1 MEEIKLVIFDMG
13 NTLLDFHTDNKSDEE
28 KDEIGLQRLEIFL
41 QEKFDVRID
50 WRELEKAFMVPWYS
64 DFYIRERDLVEL
76 NVRDYLNNALKKY
89 GVILSEIQC
98 LEAMK
103 CFYSTY
109 KEHVIVNS
117 NGEALLKKL
126 KSSGI
131 NIGVISNCIVQDD
144 IYKEIFDYVGIS
156 GYIDQYVFS
165 YSNNCRKPSLKLYK
179 KMVSNFDIR
188 PEEVLMIGDNLKAD
202 IEPAQK
208 LGFRTIWYNPKR
220 KINDLELN
228 IEKEINDFKE
238 VFDMFKE

>member
-13 NTLLDFHTDNKSDEE
+13 NTLLNFHTDNKSDEE
-28 KDEIGLQRLEIFL
+28 KDEIGLQRLEAFL
-41 QEKFDVRID
+41 QEKFDIKID
-50 WRELEKAFMVPWYS
+50 WRELEKAFMVAWYS
-64 DFYIRERDLVEL
+64 DFYIREQDLVEL
-76 NVRDYLNNALKKY
+76 NVDDYLNNALKEY

-103 CFYSTY
+103 CFYSDY

-117 NGEALLKKL
+117 NGQALLKKL

-131 NIGVISNCIVQDD
+131 SIGVISNCILQDE
-144 IYKEIFDYVGIS
+144 IYKEIFQYVGIS
-156 GYIDQYVFS
+156 KYIDQYVFS

-188 PEEVLMIGDNLKAD
+188 SEEVLMIGDNLKAD

-208 LGFRTIWYNPKR
+208 LGFRTIWYNPKCKR
-220 KINDLELN
+220 NDLQMN

-238 VFDMFKE
+238 LFNIFKE